1 MRYGPTG
8 GSIWEV
14 ELATDTV
21 GKHDPSFER
30 RGMAKLIQ
38 VSPDRVVVSVLF
50 RVWELAACNL
60 SSE

>member
-1 MRYGPTG
+1 MCLQEG
-8 GSIWEV
+8 GSIWEGF
-14 ELATDTV
+14 ELATDTI
-21 GKHDPSFER
+21 GKNGPSFER